1 MLSVIIIN
9 IFEITFSVIYWRHNY
24 VSQDGGG
31 GCVPSAPPGI
41 YVYGALCT
49 LRSFIFT
56 KLKVHN
62 QSSVDKKICTE
73 CHTEEASVHNGMTK
87 T

>member
-1 MLSVIIIN
+1 MFPRMGGV
-9 IFEITFSVIYWRHNY
+9 
-24 VSQDGGG
+24 VSM
-31 GCVPSAPPGI
+31 
-41 YVYGALCT
+41 VYGALCT

-73 CHTEEASVHNGMTK
+73 CHTGRGQCA
-87 T
+87 